1 MADFSAVTCHSQSST
16 SWGSK
21 QAGCLGSKRSNAK
34 GLGRQFVYWTLAVVL
49 ALGSLCASAETATYQ
64 FDIPEQTADRSLTLL
79 AQQAKVP
86 LLFSFDEVRDVTTN
100 AVVGEYTLE
109 AALTQLLAG
118 TDLEGEV
125 NSHGVLTV
133 ARRPEE
139 ALVEGELRMPGEN
152 ENMPTVKRRGLASV
166 LLAMFSVGAGAQ
178 EVADADEKES
188 VLEEIVV
195 TGTNI
200 RGVNNPTSPLLQFD
214 REDIDLAGV
223 GTVQDFVRTIPQN
236 FNSTTPVSFNS
247 DNPFDGAVNQSAGTV
262 IDLRGLGSGAT
273 LTLLNGRRLAFS
285 GSSSVFDVSSIPLSV
300 VDRIDVLTDGASAI
314 YGSDAIAGVVN
325 LVTRRDFAGL
335 ETRARYGTVTAGNMD
350 ETELGTTGGMR
361 WGSGGGFITLQYTDI
376 EPLFAADRD
385 YADLSTA
392 FAGGTLIPK
401 QEAFNAFASFD
412 HDFTNRLAVIADLM
426 YTDRDVE
433 FVENDFLAG
442 RTGVINSETAFFT
455 TRLDYRLTERIT
467 ASVFVDYGKEE
478 TESRDSDDSF
488 LDTFVN
494 DNELLVVEGQLS
506 GAIADLPGGS
516 VAASLGG
523 LYREEEFRRPDSATF
538 GSGVKRDVAAIYGEV
553 LIPLIG
559 EGQSVPYAQEL
570 TFSAAGRYEDYSDFG
585 DTFNPKLGLFWR
597 ISEDIAL
604 RGSYSESFRAP
615 SLTNT
620 AGRQQFAFLA
630 FPDPEFDPSQQDPRA
645 PDGSTFFLISAG
657 GGNPNLTPEEA
668 TSWTGGV
675 EFTPRALT
683 GLRMNSG
690 FFDVSYTN
698 RIDSLPGLI
707 PLTVADFFSLVD
719 RNPDPG
725 RLDEIFDLIASGDEG
740 AVRYV
745 NASSLE
751 SPGPDD
757 VQAIVNAG
765 TQNLSSFSVRGL
777 DLALGYDFQI
787 EKNAFN
793 TAINASYILDYKIQI
808 SDTAQPFD
816 AVNQVYRP
824 ADMNLRGSF
833 SWSRGGVTLFAAVNY
848 VDSYIDN
855 QVGNN
860 NVQIDD
866 WATVDLTFAYDS
878 ESRYGASQTGD
889 IRFSLSVQNLFDEA
903 PPFVATTDGL
913 NFDTA
918 NANPLGRFASFQI
931 TKTW

>member
-1 MADFSAVTCHSQSST
+1 M
-16 SWGSK
+16 
-21 QAGCLGSKRSNAK
+21 
-34 GLGRQFVYWTLAVVL
+34 L
-49 ALGSLCASAETATYQ
+49 ALGSLCASAETATYR

-86 LLFSFDEVRDVTTN
+86 LLFSFDEVRDVATH
-100 AVVGEYTLE
+100 AVAGEYTLE

-139 ALVEGELRMPGEN
+139 ALVEGELRMPGKN

-166 LLAMFSVGAGAQ
+166 LMAMFSVGAGAQ
-178 EVADADEKES
+178 EAAGADEEES
-188 VLEEIVV
+188 GLEEIVV

-247 DNPFDGAVNQSAGTV
+247 DNPFDGTVNQSAGTV

-350 ETELGTTGGMR
+350 ETELGATGGMR

-376 EPLFAADRD
+376 EPLFTADRD
-385 YADLSTA
+385 YIDLNTA

-442 RTGVINSETAFFT
+442 RTGVINSETAFIT

-478 TESRDSDDSF
+478 TESRDSDDNF

-494 DNELLVVEGQLS
+494 DNELLVRRLV
-506 GAIADLPGGS
+506 PG
-516 VAASLGG
+516 
-523 LYREEEFRRPDSATF
+523 R
-538 GSGVKRDVAAIYGEV
+538 
-553 LIPLIG
+553 
-559 EGQSVPYAQEL
+559 
-570 TFSAAGRYEDYSDFG
+570 
-585 DTFNPKLGLFWR
+585 R
-597 ISEDIAL
+597 ISE
-604 RGSYSESFRAP
+604 
-615 SLTNT
+615 T
-620 AGRQQFAFLA
+620 
-630 FPDPEFDPSQQDPRA
+630 
-645 PDGSTFFLISAG
+645 
-657 GGNPNLTPEEA
+657 
-668 TSWTGGV
+668 
-675 EFTPRALT
+675 
-683 GLRMNSG
+683 
-690 FFDVSYTN
+690 
-698 RIDSLPGLI
+698 
-707 PLTVADFFSLVD
+707 
-719 RNPDPG
+719 
-725 RLDEIFDLIASGDEG
+725 
-740 AVRYV
+740 
-745 NASSLE
+745 
-751 SPGPDD
+751 
-757 VQAIVNAG
+757 
-765 TQNLSSFSVRGL
+765 
-777 DLALGYDFQI
+777 
-787 EKNAFN
+787 
-793 TAINASYILDYKIQI
+793 
-808 SDTAQPFD
+808 
-816 AVNQVYRP
+816 
-824 ADMNLRGSF
+824 
-833 SWSRGGVTLFAAVNY
+833 
-848 VDSYIDN
+848 
-855 QVGNN
+855 
-860 NVQIDD
+860 
-866 WATVDLTFAYDS
+866 
-878 ESRYGASQTGD
+878 
-889 IRFSLSVQNLFDEA
+889 
-903 PPFVATTDGL
+903 
-913 NFDTA
+913 
-918 NANPLGRFASFQI
+918 
-931 TKTW
+931 